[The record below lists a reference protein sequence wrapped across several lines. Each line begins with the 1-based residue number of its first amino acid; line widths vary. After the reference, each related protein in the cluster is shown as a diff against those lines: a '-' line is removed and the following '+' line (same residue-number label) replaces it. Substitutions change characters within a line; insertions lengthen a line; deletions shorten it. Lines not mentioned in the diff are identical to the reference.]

1 MTENDLVELYCI
13 IDDFY
18 QRFITTEPGKKNLA
32 EYYGK
37 RGPRRSMT
45 VPEVMTLNI
54 VRILDRTGDLKSF
67 HKIASL
73 HYRSYFPN
81 LTNYE
86 NFMKASNKAVGFIAA
101 FIQVQL
107 YLNQENCNENT
118 FFLDSTP
125 VTVCENRYISSHKV
139 AKAIASRGKSTK
151 GWFYG
156 FKLQGVCTK
165 DGTLVKICFR
175 PGSEHDRK
183 SRFLICKKAA
193 GKKAPII
200 KDVMIHALENERV
213 ETITP
218 DRGKEFAEHGAVT
231 KHPGGKQFYF
241 PLPHHPWQRGTN
253 ENTNGLLRE
262 YFPKR
267 KDITNY
273 SDEYIA
279 AVTDKIS
286 KRPRKCLG
294 YKTPFEVHY
303 SKTLHLI

>member
-1 MTENDLVELYCI
+1 MTENDLLELYCT

-18 QRFITTEPGKKNLA
+18 QSFIKTEPGKKNLA

-37 RGPRRSMT
+37 RGPKRSMT

-139 AKAIASRGKSTK
+139 ANAIASRGKSTALDVEPYLLFEPEK
-151 GWFYG
+151 YN
-156 FKLQGVCTK
+156 
-165 DGTLVKICFR
+165 DDNKI
-175 PGSEHDRK
+175 E
-183 SRFLICKKAA
+183 
-193 GKKAPII
+193 
-200 KDVMIHALENERV
+200 E
-213 ETITP
+213 
-218 DRGKEFAEHGAVT
+218 
-231 KHPGGKQFYF
+231 
-241 PLPHHPWQRGTN
+241 
-253 ENTNGLLRE
+253 
-262 YFPKR
+262 
-267 KDITNY
+267 
-273 SDEYIA
+273 
-279 AVTDKIS
+279 IS
-286 KRPRKCLG
+286 KKIMETMESEIKKVLS
-294 YKTPFEVHY
+294 EE
-303 SKTLHLI
+303 L

>member
-1 MTENDLVELYCI
+1 MTENDLLELYCT

-18 QRFITTEPGKKNLA
+18 QSFIKTEPGKKNLA

-37 RGPRRSMT
+37 RGPKRSMT

-54 VRILDRTGDLKSF
+54 VRILDRTGDLKTF
-67 HKIASL
+67 HKTACL

-107 YLNQENCNENT
+107 YLNQKNCNENT

-175 PGSEHDRK
+175 PGSEHD
-183 SRFLICKKAA
+183 SKAFDDSTKGLEGTFVTDA
-193 GKKAPII
+193 GYLLKESELKEMFESGRRPC
-200 KDVMIHALENERV
+200 MQ
-213 ETITP
+213 
-218 DRGKEFAEHGAVT
+218 RGKT
-231 KHPGGKQFYF
+231 
-241 PLPHHPWQRGTN
+241 
-253 ENTNGLLRE
+253 
-262 YFPKR
+262 
-267 KDITNY
+267 
-273 SDEYIA
+273 
-279 AVTDKIS
+279 
-286 KRPRKCLG
+286 
-294 YKTPFEVHY
+294 
-303 SKTLHLI
+303 

>member
-1 MTENDLVELYCI
+1 MTENDLLELYCT

-18 QRFITTEPGKKNLA
+18 QCFIKTEPGKKNLA

-37 RGPRRSMT
+37 RGPKRSMT

-54 VRILDRTGDLKSF
+54 VRILDRTGDLKTF
-67 HKIASL
+67 HKTACL

-175 PGSEHDRK
+175 PGSEHD
-183 SRFLICKKAA
+183 SKAF
-193 GKKAPII
+193 
-200 KDVMIHALENERV
+200 D
-213 ETITP
+213 
-218 DRGKEFAEHGAVT
+218 DST
-231 KHPGGKQFYF
+231 KGLK
-241 PLPHHPWQRGTN
+241 GT
-253 ENTNGLLRE
+253 
-262 YFPKR
+262 F
-267 KDITNY
+267 
-273 SDEYIA
+273 
-279 AVTDKIS
+279 VTDAGYLLKESELKEMFESGRKPCTATRKNMNRLMSEEQFQLLNSRNIIENVWSVLKLNYNLIYHRARSITGMFRHFFYSIS
-286 KRPRKCLG
+286 AFLFHKANEIR
-294 YKTPFEVHY
+294 TEFS
-303 SKTLHLI
+303 SKLCVLEKLEF